1 MEFQYFEPAKALA
14 PYIRHYYVFESLE
27 NSAYEDTVFPSG
39 DMEVIFNLGGGIWKA
54 SQEDGFQKNPA
65 TELWGQITRPLQI
78 RSSGTHL
85 MLGVR
90 FFTHATSFLLDDEIG
105 VFNDRVFDL
114 TDVLGN
120 DVRDLHTR
128 LQEEDSA
135 NGRITLLDDFF
146 TRRLM
151 RASGRHERLNRV
163 AHILT
168 SITKDPAEN
177 NIGRIAGTFGIT
189 TRYLHKLVY
198 QHTGLSPKSF
208 DKIHRF
214 KTSLKLIGENKL
226 PLTSIAYDAGYF
238 DQSHFIR
245 DFKSFTGLTPTA
257 YLSNLSAVN
266 QMLIN

>member
-1 MEFQYFEPAKALA
+1 
-14 PYIRHYYVFESLE
+14 
-27 NSAYEDTVFPSG
+27 
-39 DMEVIFNLGGGIWKA
+39 
-54 SQEDGFQKNPA
+54 
-65 TELWGQITRPLQI
+65 
-78 RSSGTHL
+78 

-105 VFNDRVFDL
+105 IFNDQVSDL
-114 TDVLGN
+114 ADVVGR
-120 DVRDLHTR
+120 DVRDLHGR
-128 LQEEDSA
+128 LQEAASLTE
-135 NGRITLLDDFF
+135 RIALLDAFF
-146 TRRLM
+146 TGRLM
-151 RASGRHERLNRV
+151 RTSGRHERLNRV

-168 SITKDPAEN
+168 SITKDSSEN
-177 NIGRIAGTFGIT
+177 NISRIAGTFGIT
-189 TRYLHKLVY
+189 SRYLHKLVY

-214 KTSLKLIGENKL
+214 KTSLKLIGENKM

-245 DFKSFTGLTPTA
+245 DFKSFTGLTPSA

>member
-1 MEFQYFEPAKALA
+1 MEFQHFQPAKILA
-14 PYIRHYYVFESLE
+14 PYIRHYYIFESE
-27 NSAYEDTVFPSG
+27 SHAAYEDTVFPSG
-39 DMEVIFNLGGGIWKA
+39 DMEVIFNLGSGIWE
-54 SQEDGFQKNPA
+54 SFHENNFHQNPA
-65 TELWGQITRPLQI
+65 IELWGQITRPLPI
-78 RSSGTHL
+78 RSSGAHL

-90 FFTHATSFLLDDEIG
+90 FFTHATSFWLDDEIG
-105 VFNDRVFDL
+105 IFNDQVSDL
-114 TDVLGN
+114 TDVMGK
-120 DVRDLHTR
+120 DIRDLHQR
-128 LQEEDSA
+128 LQEADSA
-135 NGRITLLDDFF
+135 RTRIALLDDFF
-146 TRRLM
+146 TGKLIQASRRQDRLDKV
-151 RASGRHERLNRV
+151 GR
-163 AHILT
+163 ILT
-168 SITKDPAEN
+168 SITKDPTEN

-245 DFKSFTGLTPTA
+245 DFKSFTGLTPSA

>member
-1 MEFQYFEPAKALA
+1 MEFRHFQPAKVLA
-14 PYIRHYYVFESLE
+14 PYIRHYYVFESAG
-27 NSAYEDTVFPSG
+27 NAVYEDTVFPSG
-39 DMEVIFNLGGGIWKA
+39 DMEIIFNLGEGIWE
-54 SQEDGFQKNPA
+54 SFREDGFQNNPA
-65 TELWGQITRPLQI
+65 IELWGQITRPLQI
-78 RSSGTHL
+78 RSSGAHL

-90 FFTHATSFLLDDEIG
+90 FFTHATSFLLDDEISI
-105 VFNDRVFDL
+105 FNDQVSDL
-114 TDVLGN
+114 TDVMGAGI
-120 DVRDLHTR
+120 RHLH
-128 LQEEDSA
+128 
-135 NGRITLLDDFF
+135 GTLLEAPSVTARIALLDEFF
-146 TRRLM
+146 TSRLM
-151 RASGRHERLNRV
+151 RASGRQERLDRV

-168 SITKDPAEN
+168 SITKDATEN

-214 KTSLKLIGENKL
+214 KTSLKLIGENKM

-245 DFKSFTGLTPTA
+245 DFKSFTGLTPSA

>member
-1 MEFQYFEPAKALA
+1 MEFQYFQPAKALA
-14 PYIRHYYVFESLE
+14 PYIRHYYLFVSSEHT
-27 NSAYEDTVFPSG
+27 AYEDTVFPSG
-39 DMEVIFNLGGGIWKA
+39 DMEVIFNLGGGIWE
-54 SQEDGFQKNPA
+54 SFQDNAFRRNPA
-65 TELWGQITRPLQI
+65 IELWGQVTRPLQI
-78 RSSGTHL
+78 RSSGVHL

-105 VFNDRVFDL
+105 VFNDQVSDL
-114 TDVLGN
+114 TDVIGRN
-120 DVRDLHTR
+120 IRDLHSR
-128 LQEEDSA
+128 LQETES
-135 NGRITLLDDFF
+135 NTTRIALLDDFF
-146 TRRLM
+146 TGRLM
-151 RASGRHERLNRV
+151 RTSGRHERLNRV

-177 NIGRIAGTFGIT
+177 NIGRIAGAFGIT

-208 DKIHRF
+208 DKIQRF

-257 YLSNLSAVN
+257 YLSNLSTVN

>member
-1 MEFQYFEPAKALA
+1 MEFRHFQPARILA
-14 PYIRHYYVFESLE
+14 PYIRHYYVFESAG
-27 NSAYEDTVFPSG
+27 NAAYEDTVFPSG
-39 DMEVIFNLGGGIWKA
+39 DMEVIFNLGEGIWE
-54 SQEDGFQKNPA
+54 SFQEGAFQKNPA
-65 TELWGQITRPLQI
+65 IELWGQITRPLQI
-78 RSSGTHL
+78 RSSGAHL

-90 FFTHATSFLLDDEIG
+90 FFTHTTSFLLDDEIG
-105 VFNDRVFDL
+105 IFNDQVSDL
-114 TDVLGN
+114 TDIIGRN
-120 DVRDLHTR
+120 IQDLHGR
-128 LQEEDSA
+128 LRETNSLAE
-135 NGRITLLDDFF
+135 RINLLDDFF
-146 TRRLM
+146 TGRLM
-151 RASGRHERLNRV
+151 RGSRRQERLNKV

-168 SITKDPAEN
+168 SITKDSTEN

-245 DFKSFTGLTPTA
+245 DFKSFTGLTPSA
-257 YLSNLSAVN
+257 YLNNLSTVN
-266 QMLIN
+266 QMLLN

>member
-1 MEFQYFEPAKALA
+1 MEFQHFQPTQILA
-14 PYIRHYYVFESLE
+14 PYIRHYYVFESE
-27 NSAYEDTVFPSG
+27 GNTAYADTVFPSG
-39 DMEVIFNLGGGIWKA
+39 DMEVIFNLGGGIWE
-54 SQEDGFQKNPA
+54 SFHENGFHKNPA
-65 TELWGQITRPLQI
+65 IELWGQVTRPLPI
-78 RSSGTHL
+78 RSSGAHL

-105 VFNDRVFDL
+105 VFNDQVSDL
-114 TDVLGN
+114 TDVMGK
-120 DVRDLHTR
+120 DIRDLHNR
-128 LQEEDSA
+128 LLEA
-135 NGRITLLDDFF
+135 NSTSMRITLLDSFF
-146 TRRLM
+146 TNKLMQASRR
-151 RASGRHERLNRV
+151 HDRLDKV
-163 AHILT
+163 ARILT
-168 SITKDPAEN
+168 SITKDPTEN

-245 DFKSFTGLTPTA
+245 DFKSFTGLTPSA
-257 YLSNLSAVN
+257 YLSNLSTVN

>member
-1 MEFQYFEPAKALA
+1 MEFQHFRPAQILA
-14 PYIRHYYVFESLE
+14 PYIRHYYIFESE
-27 NSAYEDTVFPSG
+27 DNAVYEDTVFPSG
-39 DMEVIFNLGGGIWKA
+39 DMEVIFNLGAGTWE
-54 SQEDGFQKNPA
+54 SLQETGFQRNPA
-65 TELWGQITRPLQI
+65 IELWGQITRPLQI
-78 RSSGTHL
+78 RSSGAHL

-105 VFNDRVFDL
+105 IFNDQVSDL
-114 TDVLGN
+114 ADVIGP
-120 DVRDLHTR
+120 DVRDLHGR
-128 LQEEDSA
+128 LQEAASLNE
-135 NGRITLLDDFF
+135 RIALLDDFF
-146 TRRLM
+146 TGRLM
-151 RASGRHERLNRV
+151 RTSGRHERLNRV

-168 SITKDPAEN
+168 SITKDPTEN

-214 KTSLKLIGENKL
+214 KTSLKLIGENKM

-245 DFKSFTGLTPTA
+245 DFKSFTGLTPSA

>member
-1 MEFQYFEPAKALA
+1 MEFQYFQPAKMLA
-14 PYIRHYYVFESLE
+14 PYIRHYYLFESSE
-27 NSAYEDTVFPSG
+27 HVAYEDTVFPSG
-39 DMEVIFNLGGGIWKA
+39 DMEVIFNLGSGVWESFK
-54 SQEDGFQKNPA
+54 DNGFQRNPGI
-65 TELWGQITRPLQI
+65 ELWGQITRPLPI
-78 RSSGTHL
+78 RSSGAHL
-85 MLGVR
+85 MLGAR

-105 VFNDRVFDL
+105 VFNDQVFDL
-114 TDVLGN
+114 ADVIGRSI
-120 DVRDLHTR
+120 RDLHSR
-128 LQEEDSA
+128 LQEADSVNA
-135 NGRITLLDDFF
+135 RIALLDGFF
-146 TRRLM
+146 TGRLM
-151 RASGRHERLNRV
+151 FASRRQERLDKV
-163 AHILT
+163 GHILT
-168 SITKDPAEN
+168 SITKDPSEN

-257 YLSNLSAVN
+257 YLNNLSAVN
-266 QMLIN
+266 QLLIS

>member
-1 MEFQYFEPAKALA
+1 MEFQHFQPAQILA
-14 PYIRHYYVFESLE
+14 PYIRHYYIFESE
-27 NSAYEDTVFPSG
+27 GNAAYEDTVFPSG
-39 DMEVIFNLGGGIWKA
+39 DMEVIFNLGDGIWE
-54 SQEDGFQKNPA
+54 SFQENSFHKNPA
-65 TELWGQITRPLQI
+65 IELWGQITRPLPI
-78 RSSGTHL
+78 RSSGAHL

-105 VFNDRVFDL
+105 IFNDQVSDL
-114 TDVLGN
+114 TDVMGK
-120 DVRDLHTR
+120 DIRDLHGR
-128 LQEEDSA
+128 LQEANSA
-135 NGRITLLDDFF
+135 AARITLLDDFF
-146 TRRLM
+146 TGKLM
-151 RASGRHERLNRV
+151 RASRRQDRLDKIAR
-163 AHILT
+163 ILT
-168 SITKDPAEN
+168 SLTKDPSEN
-177 NIGRIAGTFGIT
+177 NIGRTAGTFGIT

-245 DFKSFTGLTPTA
+245 DFKSFTGLTPSA

>member
-1 MEFQYFEPAKALA
+1 MEFQHFQPAKILA
-14 PYIRHYYVFESLE
+14 PYIRHYYIFESE
-27 NSAYEDTVFPSG
+27 SHAAYEDTVFPSG
-39 DMEVIFNLGGGIWKA
+39 DMEVIFNLGSGIWE
-54 SQEDGFQKNPA
+54 SFHENNFHQNPA
-65 TELWGQITRPLQI
+65 IELWGQITRPLPI

-105 VFNDRVFDL
+105 IFNDQVSDL
-114 TDVLGN
+114 TDVMGK
-120 DVRDLHTR
+120 DIRDLHQR
-128 LQEEDSA
+128 LQEADSA
-135 NGRITLLDDFF
+135 RTRIALLDDFF
-146 TRRLM
+146 TGKLIQASRRQDRLDKV
-151 RASGRHERLNRV
+151 GR
-163 AHILT
+163 ILT
-168 SITKDPAEN
+168 SITKDPTEN

-245 DFKSFTGLTPTA
+245 DFKSFTGLTPSA

>member
-1 MEFQYFEPAKALA
+1 MEFRHFQPAKILA
-14 PYIRHYYVFESLE
+14 PYIQHYYVFESAD
-27 NSAYEDTVFPSG
+27 STAYEDTVFPSG
-39 DMEVIFNLGGGIWKA
+39 DMEVIFNLGTGTWECF
-54 SQEDGFQKNPA
+54 QEGDLKKNPA
-65 TELWGQITRPLQI
+65 IELWGQLTRPLQI
-78 RSSGTHL
+78 RSSGAHL

-105 VFNDRVFDL
+105 VFNDQVSDL
-114 TDVLGN
+114 GDVIGR
-120 DVRDLHTR
+120 DIRDLYSR
-128 LQEEDSA
+128 LQEATSLTA
-135 NGRITLLDDFF
+135 RIALLDDFF
-146 TRRLM
+146 TRRLI
-151 RASGRHERLNRV
+151 RAGARHERLNRV
-163 AHILT
+163 AHILA
-168 SITKDPAEN
+168 SITRDPAEN
-177 NIGRIAGTFGIT
+177 NIGRIAGNFGIT

-226 PLTSIAYDAGYF
+226 SLTSIAYDAGYF

>member
-1 MEFQYFEPAKALA
+1 MEFQYFQPANALA
-14 PYIRHYYVFESLE
+14 SYIRHYYLFASSE
-27 NSAYEDTVFPSG
+27 NAAYEDTVFPSG
-39 DMEVIFNLGGGIWKA
+39 DMEVIFNLGSGTWESFYDNA
-54 SQEDGFQKNPA
+54 FQKNPA
-65 TELWGQITRPLQI
+65 IELWGQVTRPLQI

-105 VFNDRVFDL
+105 VFNDQVSDL
-114 TDVLGN
+114 ADVIGPNIRNLYS
-120 DVRDLHTR
+120 R
-128 LQEEDSA
+128 LQEAGSTHA
-135 NGRITLLDDFF
+135 RVALLDDFF
-146 TRRLM
+146 TGRLM
-151 RASGRHERLNRV
+151 RVSARHERLNKV

-189 TRYLHKLVY
+189 SRYLHKLVY

-214 KTSLKLIGENKL
+214 KTSLKLIGDNKL

-245 DFKSFTGLTPTA
+245 DFKSFTGLTPSA
-257 YLSNLSAVN
+257 YLSNLSTVN